1 MIPRFIVGLIGGL
14 ILASAGAAA
23 TYDEAMQGDLSDD
36 RLAPTPFPLN
46 APSSLL
52 AGSVTFGERD
62 YFTVTVPVG
71 AALNKIILTRYES
84 SNARAFIGLQVGSQ
98 VTLDPSGNT
107 SDGLLGYMHFGFDQV
122 IPGNLLV
129 DLARSI
135 PPGFS
140 LPLPAGNY
148 SFWVNQTEPAPT
160 FYEFNFTT
168 AVKVVGDYSGNGH
181 VDAAD
186 YTIWRDTFGHM
197 AMPFGAGAD
206 GDADGAIGVSDYEV
220 WKSRFGDKSIGRA
233 VPEPTALRLVAL
245 WGVAVA
251 LGRNVGTFRA
261 RLLVA

>member
-1 MIPRFIVGLIGGL
+1 MISKFIAGLTLVL
-14 ILASAGAAA
+14 ILASASAAA
-23 TYDEAMQGDLSDD
+23 TYDEAMQGDLSND
-36 RLAPTPFPLN
+36 RLAPTPFPLD
-46 APSSLL
+46 APSNLV

-62 YFTVTVPVG
+62 YFKVTVPVG

-84 SNARAFIGLQVGSQ
+84 SNARAFIGFQVGSQ
-98 VTLDPSGNT
+98 VTLDPSGST

-122 IPGNLLV
+122 IPSNLLV

-168 AVKVVGDYSGNGH
+168 VARVVGDYNGNGH

-186 YTIWRDTFGHM
+186 YTIWRDTFGHV

-206 GDADGAIGVSDYEV
+206 GDADGAIDVSDYEV
-220 WKSRFGDKSIGRA
+220 WKSHFGGESVSGA
-233 VPEPTALRLVAL
+233 VPEPATRALVAL
-245 WGVAVA
+245 SMLAP
-251 LGRNVGTFRA
+251 LRCR
-261 RLLVA
+261 RLREGICA